1 MLPCISGVGLRI
13 PAVPRKDQF
22 LSFDASFDNH
32 LRRIPVGKRHFIP
45 CYLEVLAVCPP
56 AKQALLCA
64 IESRRRHL
72 YALVSLYSVKFLFV
86 ARVFHLSVSHGTIR
100 TFLLQSV
107 CLLNDILVSSM
118 RRQDQEEHWFPR
130 SIALRKP
137 GFQTRLRNKRSNT
150 SIA

>member
-13 PAVPRKDQF
+13 PTVTRKDQF

-32 LRRIPVGKRHFIP
+32 FRRIPVGKRHFIP
-45 CYLEVLAVCPP
+45 CYLEVLALCPP

-86 ARVFHLSVSHGTIR
+86 AGSSICQCLMEPSAPFYC
-100 TFLLQSV
+100 SV
-107 CLLNDILVSSM
+107 CLLND
-118 RRQDQEEHWFPR
+118 
-130 SIALRKP
+130 
-137 GFQTRLRNKRSNT
+137 
-150 SIA
+150 